1 MGKLA
6 DLASVSTA
14 DAQSFVYMPPLQ
26 AFDATRILVKPNL
39 GYPVGPPATVSTAVL
54 DKVLRGLRRA
64 NPNARILVVEGV
76 CSSATAAEI
85 FEKHGVYDLLDD
97 NMRATDAEDLL
108 MEDYPNLLENPVKYT
123 QMTAPGYIGQYD
135 CVISLGAFKR
145 TLLKG
150 EPLISASLKN
160 LYGLF
165 PREVYRARSPNS
177 RGQLHRPSVPEILK
191 DIYFTVGHLF
201 HGAVV
206 DLTEKYVSPDWKP
219 DRVRGVAEPVGKIV
233 WGDDLLAVDEVACR
247 IAGEPAAS
255 YIEPIRKLRADLRK
269 KGVDV

>member
-14 DAQSFVYMPPLQ
+14 DAESFVYMPPPQ
-26 AFDATRILVKPNL
+26 AFAATRILVKPNL
-39 GYPVGPPATVSTAVL
+39 GYPVGPPATVSIHVL

-64 NPNARILVVEGV
+64 NPNARILVIEGTT
-76 CSSATAAEI
+76 SSATAEEV
-85 FEKHGVYDLLDD
+85 FEKHGIYDLLDD
-97 NMRATDAEDLL
+97 NMRAADAEDLL
-108 MEDYPNLLENPVKYT
+108 MTEYPNLLENPVKYA
-123 QMTAPGYIGQYD
+123 QMTAPGYIGEYD

-145 TLLKG
+145 TMLNG
-150 EPLISASLKN
+150 QPLISASLKN

-165 PREVYRARSPNS
+165 PREIYHARSSKS

-191 DIYFTVGHLF
+191 DVYFTVGHLF

-219 DRVRGVAEPVGKIV
+219 DRVRDVAEPVGKIV

-247 IAGEPAAS
+247 TAGEPIAE

-269 KGVDV
+269 KGGNV